1 MFRAGAVNIHD
12 RISLMTGGGAL
23 SQSERLMAA
32 IIGGMR
38 PAWPTSVEGLAVAF
52 LEESAYHGVQAL
64 LNDRLGGVPWPS
76 EVRGPLREAARRFA
90 IWELYH
96 RQVVQDA
103 LATLAE
109 IGAEPILIK
118 GTALAH
124 SLYPKPELRVRAD
137 TDLIVPPQARQDAE
151 AALAAAGFSRAM
163 GVSGDVI
170 SYQASYRR
178 RTRQAGIH
186 SLDLHWRINNSELL
200 SGLFSHEELGNHS
213 PSLPTLGPHARTV
226 SPVHALLLACM
237 HRGAHKQI
245 PYRVEG
251 VTRRGGNRLI
261 WLYDIHLLS
270 ESLAPKEW
278 DAFLQGAKDKGLAAT
293 CLEGIA
299 RATACFDTKVPASV
313 LEALRS
319 AGAEAPP
326 ARYLNGSRILRRWMD
341 FRAIGTPARQ
351 LQFVR
356 ELLFPPAS
364 YMRGKYAAA
373 KATWLPWLYLRRTIA
388 GIRKAMR
395 A

>member
-1 MFRAGAVNIHD
+1 MPRDGGLTHHD
-12 RISLMTGGGAL
+12 RTSLMTGGVTL

-32 IIGGMR
+32 IIEDRR
-38 PAWPTSVEGLAVAF
+38 PAWPASVEGLAAAF
-52 LEESAYHGVQAL
+52 LEESAYHGVQPL
-64 LNDRLGGVPWPS
+64 LHGRLGSTPWPS
-76 EVRGPLREAARRFA
+76 EVRGPLRKAARSFA
-90 IWELYH
+90 IWELSH

-103 LATLAE
+103 LAALAE

-124 SLYPKPELRVRAD
+124 GLYPKPELRVRAD
-137 TDLIVPPQARQDAE
+137 TDLIVPPHARKDAE
-151 AALAAAGFSRAM
+151 AVLAAAGFSRAM

-170 SYQASYRR
+170 AYQASYRR
-178 RTRQAGIH
+178 QTAQAGIH

-200 SGLFSHEELGNHS
+200 SGLFSHEELGRHS
-213 PSLPTLGPHARTV
+213 VPLPTLGPHARTV

-251 VTRRGGNRLI
+251 VTRCGGDRLI

-270 ESLAPKEW
+270 ESLAPEEW
-278 DAFLQGAKDKGLAAT
+278 GAFLQGTKDKGLAAT

-299 RATACFDTKVPASV
+299 RATDCFDTKVPAFV
-313 LEALRS
+313 LNALRS

-326 ARYLNGSRILRRWMD
+326 ARYMDGSRMLRQWMD

-356 ELLFPPAS
+356 ELMFPPEP
-364 YMRGKYAAA
+364 YMRHKYAATQ
-373 KATWLPWLYLRRTIA
+373 ATWLPWLYLRRTI
-388 GIRKAMR
+388 GGLRKALR